1 MFSPDFKIL
10 STKGGFREQLNQKAS
25 EDEKARL
32 VRFTEEKNNQILHYN
47 NKLAKLQTRLDQV
60 KSVKR
65 NIFFTD

>member
-1 MFSPDFKIL
+1 MTFLVLI
-10 STKGGFREQLNQKAS
+10 STFREQLNQKAS

-60 KSVKR
+60 SLFYV
-65 NIFFTD
+65 FQ